1 MNFTF
6 IDQLNEII
14 FVFREESFKM
24 KDYEIILKEAMQGI
38 GFVPNSLYTM
48 GKKPN
53 ILGAFSMLFA
63 NIKGF
68 SSSETSVWTGLKIF
82 VKNLQWTM
90 KAKRESHL
98 EVPAYLK
105 DLIAHVASNAAGCRY
120 CQAHTAHTAHKNG
133 ASIEKLQQV
142 WDFET
147 SDLFSDKER
156 AALSFALAAGS
167 TPNQV
172 TAEHHQKLN
181 QFFTE
186 IQVVEV
192 VATVAIFGFLN
203 RWNDSMATELEDEPF
218 RFAQEYISDKWEPG
232 KHKKK

>member
-1 MNFTF
+1 
-6 IDQLNEII
+6 
-14 FVFREESFKM
+14 M
-24 KDYEIILKEAMQGI
+24 KDYEIILKEAMQGM
-38 GFVPNSLYTM
+38 GFVPSSLHAM

-68 SSSETSVWTGLKIF
+68 SSSQTTAWTGIKLMI
-82 VKNLQWTM
+82 KNLRWTL

-133 ASIEKLQQV
+133 VAIEKLQKI
-142 WDFET
+142 WEFEV
-147 SDLFSDKER
+147 SDLFTEQER
-156 AALSFALAAGS
+156 AALRFALAAGS

-172 TAEHHQKLN
+172 TPEHHKNLN

-186 IQVVEV
+186 GQIVEI
-192 VATVAIFGFLN
+192 VATISIFGFLN
-203 RWNDSMATELEDEPF
+203 RWNDSMATELEDKPLQ
-218 RFAQEYISDKWEPG
+218 FAQTHLSNTWDAG
-232 KHKKK
+232 KHITKS